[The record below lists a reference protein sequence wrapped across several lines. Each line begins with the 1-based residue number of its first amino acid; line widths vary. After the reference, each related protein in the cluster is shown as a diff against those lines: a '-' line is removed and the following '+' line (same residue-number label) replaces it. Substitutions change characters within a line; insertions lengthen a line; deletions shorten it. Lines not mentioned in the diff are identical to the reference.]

1 VGHYTTPLTSGAVLL
16 WSGSIVMCGIAGIFR
31 SRLGADRMQTALVA
45 MNAAQWHRGPDE
57 EGCIVVP
64 ELGAGLASRRLSIV
78 DLEHGRQ
85 PVANENGRVQ
95 VVLNGEIYNHAA
107 LREELAAR
115 GHRFRGHSDTE
126 AVVHLYEESGWECLK
141 RLEGMFAL
149 AVLDIDRRTLL
160 LARDPMGM
168 KHLYYAETPQGLVFA
183 SEAKAL
189 FAGGLVEA
197 RPSLQAIDTYL
208 AVGYVPSPM
217 TAFHGIE
224 RLMPGQYLLAGAEA
238 ASKEFFWR
246 LAYRNDSGRR
256 TDEEYADELDRL
268 LANSVKTH
276 LAADVPVGA
285 FLSGGWDSSLTATYA
300 ARAVGHRLKTFS
312 IVFPDSPAM
321 DESRYSRLMARTLGT
336 DHHEI
341 EFRDFEMPAVLS
353 KISRHLDEP
362 ISTAPA
368 AVLYRLASLAAGQVK
383 TTISGEGADE
393 LFGGY
398 EWLRLESP
406 YLLRRLLPKW
416 MCRRAAVW
424 CPHRRLRRA
433 LRVLGAVEDRAADVE
448 WRRSGTPED
457 KRAMLKPECWAG
469 GPDVAP
475 VLLPDSVLATCVD
488 RVQRCLA
495 FEIRSRLADGIL
507 FMTDKVAMA
516 HSLEVRMPF
525 LDRAV
530 VDFALRLPSR
540 LKMHRGRE
548 KIIVRKLAERHLP
561 AEIAARRK
569 RGLGYPR
576 RMWSKEPLRG
586 FARAL
591 LLDSANRGPFR
602 REFLD
607 RALGSE
613 RVSLRD
619 ETVRRLVLLQLWWNE
634 FF

>member
-1 VGHYTTPLTSGAVLL
+1 
-16 WSGSIVMCGIAGIFR
+16 
-31 SRLGADRMQTALVA
+31 

-57 EGCIVVP
+57 EGSVVVP

-85 PVANENGRVQ
+85 PMANEDSRIH

-107 LREELAAR
+107 LRQELMAR
-115 GHRFRGHSDTE
+115 GHRFRSRSDTE
-126 AVVHLYEESGWECLK
+126 VVVHLYEELGCECLK

-149 AVLDIDRRTLL
+149 AVLDLDRQALL
-160 LARDPMGM
+160 LARDRVGM
-168 KHLYYAETPQGLVFA
+168 KHLYYAGTPAGLIFA

-189 FAGGLVEA
+189 FAAGLA
-197 RPSLQAIDTYL
+197 AATPNLRAIDTYL

-217 TAFHGIE
+217 TAFRGVE
-224 RLMPGQYLLAGAEA
+224 RLMPGEYLLAGPGATR
-238 ASKEFFWR
+238 KDFFWR
-246 LAYRNDSGRR
+246 LAYRNEPARR
-256 TDEEYADELDRL
+256 NDEAYVDELDRL
-268 LANSVKTH
+268 LASAVKTH

-300 ARAVGHRLKTFS
+300 ARAVGTRLKTFS
-312 IVFPDSPAM
+312 IVFPDSPKM

-341 EFRDFEMPAVLS
+341 EFRNADLPAMLGSVC
-353 KISRHLDEP
+353 RHLDEP
-362 ISTAPA
+362 VSAAPA
-368 AVLYRLASLAAGQVK
+368 GVLYRLASLAAVHVK

-406 YLLRRLLPKW
+406 YLLRRVLPKW
-416 MCRRAAVW
+416 VCRRAALG

-433 LRVLGAVEDRAADVE
+433 LRVLGAEEDRSADVE

-457 KRAMLKPECWAG
+457 KRRMLQREYWVD

-475 VLLPDSVLATCVD
+475 VLVPDDILSTCSD

-495 FEIRSRLADGIL
+495 FEIRGRLADGIL
-507 FMTDKVAMA
+507 FMTDKAAMA

-525 LDRAV
+525 LDQAV

-548 KIIVRKLAERHLP
+548 KIVVRKLAERHLP
-561 AEIAARRK
+561 AGIAARRK
-569 RGLGYPR
+569 HGLGYPPR
-576 RMWSKEPLRG
+576 IWLKEPLRG
-586 FARAL
+586 FARGL
-591 LLDSANRGPFR
+591 LLDSASRSPFR
-602 REFLD
+602 REYLEYALD
-607 RALGSE
+607 PARPRLG
-613 RVSLRD
+613 D
-619 ETVRRLVLLQLWWNE
+619 ETMRRLVFLQLWWNE